1 VIHGSNNDN
10 AAETETPCT
19 LAAAIVVAGC
29 GPGQKGTKKLLAEYG
44 ETLFCV
50 RYRYDETSSTR
61 IKTAEIIVEKIPW
74 TPPARIFADN
84 DLVPV
89 RIAYAEEDLI
99 NCAKMAKGRWNP
111 DVRLW
116 FIRYG
121 KIKGTVLEKH
131 ILLDA
136 FPHD

>member
-1 VIHGSNNDN
+1 M
-10 AAETETPCT
+10 
-19 LAAAIVVAGC
+19 
-29 GPGQKGTKKLLAEYG
+29 
-44 ETLFCV
+44 

-89 RIAYAEEDLI
+89 RIAYAEEDLKK
-99 NCAKMAKGRWNP
+99 CAKMAKGRWNP